1 MATVVSNAAARFVRR
16 PLRVMRMAVALLP
29 LCAAGASH
37 GAETRSLIT
46 VAITVPEVARL
57 EVNSKAF
64 ALQVSAQDLE
74 RGYVDVLEPT
84 NLTVFSNA
92 RTGFALDV
100 LPLSPLVQS
109 IEVRGMGKAVELGAE
124 GGSIVQRWERPQ
136 LTRLFLTF
144 RLGLNKSIGP
154 GIYPWPLHLAVQ
166 PLHQAP

>member
-1 MATVVSNAAARFVRR
+1 M
-16 PLRVMRMAVALLP
+16 RVAVALLS
-29 LCAAGASH
+29 LCDAGAAH

-57 EVNSKAF
+57 EVISQA
-64 ALQVSAQDLE
+64 ASLQVSAQDLE

-92 RTGFALDV
+92 RAGFALDV

-109 IEVRGMGKAVELGAE
+109 IAVLGMGRAVELGAE
-124 GGSIVQRWERPQ
+124 GGSIVQRWGQPQ
-136 LTRLFLTF
+136 LTRLSLTF
-144 RLGLNKSIGP
+144 RLGLSKGIAP
-154 GIYPWPLHLAVQ
+154 GTFPWPLHLSVE

>member
-1 MATVVSNAAARFVRR
+1 
-16 PLRVMRMAVALLP
+16 MRMAVALLP
-29 LCAAGASH
+29 LCTAGASH

-46 VAITVPEVARL
+46 VAITVAEVARIGVISQAASL
-57 EVNSKAF
+57 A
-64 ALQVSAQDLE
+64 VSAQDLE
-74 RGYVDVLEPT
+74 LGYVDVLEPT

-92 RTGFALDV
+92 RAGFALNV

-109 IEVRGMGKAVELGAE
+109 IAILGMGRAVELGAE

-136 LTRLFLTF
+136 LTRLSLTF

-154 GIYPWPLHLAVQ
+154 GIYPWPIHLSVE